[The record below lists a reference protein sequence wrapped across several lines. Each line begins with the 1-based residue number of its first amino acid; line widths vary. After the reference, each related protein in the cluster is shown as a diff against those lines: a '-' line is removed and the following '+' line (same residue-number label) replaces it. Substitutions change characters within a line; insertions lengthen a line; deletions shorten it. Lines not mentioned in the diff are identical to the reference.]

1 LNPIYLLIGAPLVGG
16 GTRLA
21 VSLKNFMISR
31 KPIFACVDTAWP
43 NTGSS
48 AWKGFGMRL
57 EELKGLGSASR

>member
-1 LNPIYLLIGAPLVGG
+1 LAG

-31 KPIFACVDTAWP
+31 NPIFAGVDIAWP
-43 NTGSS
+43 NAGCS

-57 EELKGLGSASR
+57 EELKGLGSAFR